1 LSDTDKVLRYIDEFI
16 RQQEDL
22 IFKAKAARDFFAS
35 LSEMIVKP
43 FKYSVPSRS
52 GGKPHIVTV
61 DMHEINC
68 SCPAGGNGRKCWA
81 MTGIGEAVLY
91 KGSAN
96 LGKNGGFH
104 DNRYEWRT
112 WERVDD

>member
-1 LSDTDKVLRYIDEFI
+1 LSNTAKVLEYIDAFI
-16 RQQEDL
+16 AQQEML
-22 IFKAKAARDFFAS
+22 IKKAEAARDFFAS
-35 LSEMIVKP
+35 FEAVYTKP

-61 DMHEINC
+61 DMNEINC

-104 DNRYEWRT
+104 DNRFEWRT
-112 WERVDD
+112 WERIDD